1 MARINFV
8 DDSLYTEILGAPQTA
23 NLLRAIFNAPS
34 WAEAFVKL
42 GIVQMTRSALP
53 RGDRELVFM
62 RMAHKHRA
70 PYLAHNHQA
79 GALNSGLTA
88 EQLQE
93 LQKRDYAPHQFSP
106 RQLSILSLVDAAGLP
121 AQADGARVEEART
134 HLSDEEMIE
143 VFGVI
148 GLAFTVSC
156 ITVSLD
162 VELDGEPL
170 KHMEALKT
178 ALGPADQM
186 RAQPVDGTDA
196 PTVER

>member
-8 DDSLYTEILGAPQTA
+8 DDSFYTEILGAPQTA
-23 NLLRAIFNAPS
+23 NLLRAIFNAPY
-34 WAEAFVKL
+34 WAEAFVRL

-53 RGDRELVFM
+53 RGDRELIFM

-70 PYLAHNHQA
+70 PYIVDNHQS

-88 EQLQE
+88 AQLQE
-93 LQKRDYAPHQFSP
+93 LQKPSYAPEMFSP

-121 AQADGARVEEART
+121 AQADGARIEEART
-134 HLSDEEMIE
+134 HLGDEEMIE

-148 GLAFTVSC
+148 GLAFTISC

-162 VELDGEPL
+162 IEPDGEPF
-170 KHMEALKT
+170 KHMQALKN
-178 ALGPADQM
+178 ALGTATDPK
-186 RAQPVDGTDA
+186 QP
-196 PTVER
+196 